1 MKKITFMLSLLMS
14 MGAMTTSAQVLS
26 RTGWI
31 VTTSGECDDNTSG
44 HAAAIIDGKNDTYW
58 HSNWGGGNASG
69 DATNTLPQ
77 FFQLDLGSEQEFQ
90 TIGYMP
96 RPGIGDNGVV
106 KGFSLYVSDSPFET
120 VSSSKTAAQVVN
132 GLGTPAMT
140 GTFNY
145 DGETSASLKTATASS
160 ILKGRY
166 VLFVVTDAVSTQI
179 NETDPSK
186 SKYFASCAEF
196 YLAKGT
202 TIESKT
208 VTYHYKVD
216 GVEYATRS
224 VQCVDVTTANV
235 PTIDYLANG
244 TITDNADGSKDVTCT
259 TAYPFVAQATFD
271 ANTAHWYSM
280 AVRAGSGNYLLAAK
294 DNGKVGT
301 ITKELLG
308 CPEGIGNEMQWA
320 FVGNLKDGF
329 KLYNKANNK
338 QVVVK
343 QVSETVNNKTT
354 NYTQLELAEN
364 DGAALKLR
372 KDNNGF
378 GLYATEGNCFNRF
391 DENRIAE
398 WSGFDD
404 GSTFRIQEPN
414 DYILNYAA
422 QYSLYDDNGA
432 PEGAIG
438 ANSYLSVAENLNAFK
453 AAYTAASAEGATAEQ
468 IKALVAENEKIASA
482 TTTTMEIGKYYRLY
496 NKQHHKY
503 ACLNDNPAQVTSKL
517 IGTDN
522 SKGASS
528 VFYIENAEAG
538 RYRIKVEDL
547 TLGKAKLKNANPA
560 YGGANIELGDDNY
573 GSKGSYVISHVGKT
587 FLFFDKATGSDYSYI
602 HAGESGKCMVGWEA
616 NNPAS
621 QWYVVPATDVEIDMT
636 AQGDK
641 KYASA
646 YLPFGV
652 SNVAGA
658 TAYTGALNAEK
669 NAIDMTATTAVPANT
684 GFVLVGTEDKATLTI
699 GEAAAIEGNALIG
712 TNTGIAFAEATPK
725 ANYLVFGVN
734 ADKVGFYTPGNV
746 TAIPANKAYI
756 NASALSVSAIALNF
770 GNTVTGINAAT
781 INNGENNAP
790 IYDLSGRRVWAPVKG
805 GLYIQNG
812 KKLVK

>member
-26 RTGWI
+26 RTGWT
-31 VTTSGECDDNTSG
+31 VTTSGECDDSNTG

-58 HSNWGGGNASG
+58 HSNWGNTNGSG
-69 DATNTLPQ
+69 DTSKKLPQ
-77 FFQLDLGSEQEFQ
+77 FFQLDLGSAQEFQ

-96 RPGIGDNGVV
+96 RKNVKGNGVV
-106 KGFSLYVSDSPFET
+106 KGYKLYVSDSPFET
-120 VSSSKTAAQVVN
+120 VGNGKTAAQIVSA
-132 GLGTPAMT
+132 LGDPAMV
-140 GTFNY
+140 GTFSY
-145 DGETSASLKTATASS
+145 EGENTASLKTATATSV
-160 ILKGRY
+160 LRGRY
-166 VLFVVTDAVSTQI
+166 VLFVVTDAVATT
-179 NETDPSK
+179 NDH
-186 SKYFASCAEF
+186 YASCAEF

-208 VTYHYKVD
+208 MTYHYKVD
-216 GVEYATRS
+216 GVEYATRTI
-224 VQCVDVTTANV
+224 QYVDASTAPSV
-235 PTIDYLANG
+235 PTVDYLANG
-244 TITDNADGSKDVTCT
+244 TITDNADGSKDVACT
-259 TAYPFVAQATFD
+259 TAYPFVAQTTFD

-280 AVRAGSGNYLLAAK
+280 AVRANDGNHLLAAK

-329 KLYNKANNK
+329 TLYNKANNK
-338 QVVVK
+338 QIVVK
-343 QVSETVNNKTT
+343 QVTETVNNKETT
-354 NYTQLELAEN
+354 YTQFDLADNE
-364 DGAALKLR
+364 GAALKLR

-378 GLYATEGNCFNRF
+378 GLYATEGYCFNRF
-391 DENRIAE
+391 DQDRIAQWE
-398 WSGFDD
+398 GFDD

-414 DYILNYAA
+414 DYVLNYAA

-438 ANSYLSVAENLNAFK
+438 ANSYLNVAENLNAFK
-453 AAYTAASAEGATAEQ
+453 AAYTAAKAGATTETLN
-468 IKALVAENEKIASA
+468 ALAAQNKKVEEGLGETIQA
-482 TTTTMEIGKYYRLY
+482 GKYYRLVNAASKKTLY
-496 NKQHHKY
+496 FDASGVMKS
-503 ACLNDNPAQVTSKL
+503 ADNVSKSATSVVK
-517 IGTDN
+517 
-522 SKGASS
+522 
-528 VFYIENAEAG
+528 FENAETG
-538 RYRIKVEDL
+538 RFRMKLEGKTFGKRVGNNQAI
-547 TLGKAKLKNANPA
+547 TLEA
-560 YGGANIELGDDNY
+560 DNS
-573 GSKGSYVISHVGKT
+573 GNKGSYKVVQVGTHFAFYDMVSNVSDRSYLHCNGSAANTLFAWDAGDINSPSRWFVI
-587 FLFFDKATGSDYSYI
+587 
-602 HAGESGKCMVGWEA
+602 
-616 NNPAS
+616 
-621 QWYVVPATDVEIDMT
+621 PATDVEIDMT
-636 AQGDK
+636 AQGDNT
-641 KYASA
+641 YASA
-646 YLPFGV
+646 YLPFAV

-756 NASALSVSAIALNF
+756 NASAITGSAIALNF

>member
-26 RTGWI
+26 RTGWT
-31 VTTSGECDDNTSG
+31 VTTSGECDDSNTG

-58 HSNWGGGNASG
+58 HSNWGNTNGSG
-69 DATNTLPQ
+69 DTSKKLPQ
-77 FFQLDLGSEQEFQ
+77 FFQLDLGSAQEFQ

-96 RPGIGDNGVV
+96 RRNVKDNGVV
-106 KGFSLYVSDSPFET
+106 KGYKLYVSDSPFET
-120 VSSSKTAAQVVN
+120 VGNGKTAAQIVSA
-132 GLGTPAMT
+132 LGDPAME
-140 GTFNY
+140 GTFSY
-145 DGETSASLKTATASS
+145 EGENTASLKTATATSV
-160 ILKGRY
+160 LKGRY
-166 VLFVVTDAVSTQI
+166 VLFVVTDAVATT
-179 NETDPSK
+179 NDH
-186 SKYFASCAEF
+186 YASCAEF

-208 VTYHYKVD
+208 MTYHYKVD
-216 GVEYATRS
+216 GVEYATRTIS
-224 VQCVDVTTANV
+224 YFDASTAPSV
-235 PTIDYLANG
+235 PTVDYLANG
-244 TITDNADGSKDVTCT
+244 AMTKTDDSNYDVACT
-259 TAYPFVAQATFD
+259 TAYPFVAQTTFD
-271 ANTAHWYSM
+271 AKTAHWYSM
-280 AVRAGSGNYLLAAK
+280 AVRANDGNHLLAAK

-329 KLYNKANNK
+329 TLYNKANNK
-338 QVVVK
+338 PIVVK
-343 QVSETVNNKTT
+343 QVTETVNNKETT
-354 NYTQLELAEN
+354 YTQFDLADNE
-364 DGAALKLR
+364 GAALKLR

-378 GLYATEGNCFNRF
+378 GLYATEGYCFNRF
-391 DENRIAE
+391 DQDRIAQWE
-398 WSGFDD
+398 GFDD

-414 DYILNYAA
+414 DYVLNYAA

-438 ANSYLSVAENLNAFK
+438 ANSYLNVAENLNAFK
-453 AAYTAASAEGATAEQ
+453 AAYEAAKAGATTETLNALAAQNKKVEEGLGETIQAE
-468 IKALVAENEKIASA
+468 
-482 TTTTMEIGKYYRLY
+482 KYYRLVNANSKKTLY
-496 NKQHHKY
+496 FDASSGVMKS
-503 ACLNDNPAQVTSKL
+503 ADNVSKSATSVVKFDNAESGRFRMKL
-517 IGTDN
+517 EGKTFGKRVGNNQAITLEADN
-522 SKGASS
+522 SG
-528 VFYIENAEAG
+528 N
-538 RYRIKVEDL
+538 
-547 TLGKAKLKNANPA
+547 
-560 YGGANIELGDDNY
+560 
-573 GSKGSYVISHVGKT
+573 KGSYKVVQVGTHFAFYDMVSNVSDRSYLHCNGSAANTLFAWDAGDINSPSRWFVI
-587 FLFFDKATGSDYSYI
+587 
-602 HAGESGKCMVGWEA
+602 
-616 NNPAS
+616 
-621 QWYVVPATDVEIDMT
+621 PATDVEIDMT
-636 AQGDK
+636 AQGDNT
-641 KYASA
+641 YASA

-699 GEAAAIEGNALIG
+699 GTAADIEGDNALIG

-756 NASALSVSAIALNF
+756 NASAITGSAIALNF

>member
-26 RTGWI
+26 RTGWT
-31 VTTSGECDDNTSG
+31 VTTSGECDDSNTG

-58 HSNWGGGNASG
+58 HSNWGNTHGSG
-69 DATNTLPQ
+69 DTSKKLPQ
-77 FFQLDLGSEQEFQ
+77 FFQLDLGSAQEFQ

-96 RPGIGDNGVV
+96 RKNVKDNGVV
-106 KGFSLYVSDSPFET
+106 KGYKLYVSDSPFET
-120 VSSSKTAAQVVN
+120 VGNGKTAAQIVSA
-132 GLGTPAMT
+132 LGEPAMK
-140 GTFNY
+140 GTFSY
-145 DGETSASLKTATASS
+145 EGENTASLKTATATSV
-160 ILKGRY
+160 LKGRY
-166 VLFVVTDAVSTQI
+166 VLFVVTDAVATT
-179 NETDPSK
+179 NDH
-186 SKYFASCAEF
+186 YASCAEF

-208 VTYHYKVD
+208 MTYHYKVD
-216 GVEYATRS
+216 GVEYATRTIS
-224 VQCVDVTTANV
+224 YFDASTAPSV
-235 PTIDYLANG
+235 PTVDYLANG
-244 TITDNADGSKDVTCT
+244 AMTKTDDSNYDVACT
-259 TAYPFVAQATFD
+259 TAYPFVAQTTFD

-280 AVRAGSGNYLLAAK
+280 AVRANDGNHLLAAK

-329 KLYNKANNK
+329 TLYNKANNK
-338 QVVVK
+338 QIVVK
-343 QVSETVNNKTT
+343 QVTETVNNKETT
-354 NYTQLELAEN
+354 YTQFDLADNE
-364 DGAALKLR
+364 GAALKLR

-378 GLYATEGNCFNRF
+378 GLYATEGYCFNRF
-391 DENRIAE
+391 DQDRIAQWE
-398 WSGFDD
+398 GFDD

-414 DYILNYAA
+414 DYVLNYAA

-438 ANSYLSVAENLNAFK
+438 ANSYLNVAENLNAFK
-453 AAYTAASAEGATAEQ
+453 TAYEAAKAGATTETL
-468 IKALVAENEKIASA
+468 KALAAQNKKVKDGLGETIQA
-482 TTTTMEIGKYYRLY
+482 GKYYRLVNANSKKTLY
-496 NKQHHKY
+496 FDTSSGVMKS
-503 ACLNDNPAQVTSKL
+503 ADNVSKSATSVVKFDNAESGRFRMKL
-517 IGTDN
+517 EGKTFGKRVGNNQAITLEADN
-522 SKGASS
+522 SG
-528 VFYIENAEAG
+528 N
-538 RYRIKVEDL
+538 
-547 TLGKAKLKNANPA
+547 
-560 YGGANIELGDDNY
+560 
-573 GSKGSYVISHVGKT
+573 KGSYKVVQVGTHFAFYDMVSNVSDRSYLHCNGSAANTLFAWDAGDINSPSRWFVI
-587 FLFFDKATGSDYSYI
+587 
-602 HAGESGKCMVGWEA
+602 
-616 NNPAS
+616 
-621 QWYVVPATDVEIDMT
+621 PATDVEIDMT
-636 AQGDK
+636 AQGDNT
-641 KYASA
+641 YASA
-646 YLPFGV
+646 YLPFDV

-669 NAIDMTATTAVPANT
+669 NAIDMTATTAVPANI

-699 GEAAAIEGNALIG
+699 GEAAAIEGNALTG

-756 NASALSVSAIALNF
+756 NASAITGSAIALNF
-770 GNTVTGINAAT
+770 GSTVTGINAAT

>member
-140 GTFNY
+140 GTFSY

-208 VTYHYKVD
+208 MTYHYKVD

-338 QVVVK
+338 QIVVK
-343 QVSETVNNKTT
+343 QVTETVNNKETT
-354 NYTQLELAEN
+354 YTQFDLADNE
-364 DGAALKLR
+364 GAALKLR

-378 GLYATEGNCFNRF
+378 GLYATEGYCFNRF
-391 DENRIAE
+391 DQDRIAQWE
-398 WSGFDD
+398 GFDD

-414 DYILNYAA
+414 EYVLNYAA

-438 ANSYLSVAENLNAFK
+438 ANSYLNVAENLNAFK
-453 AAYTAASAEGATAEQ
+453 TAYEAAKAGATTETL
-468 IKALVAENEKIASA
+468 KALAAQNKKVKDGLGETIQA
-482 TTTTMEIGKYYRLY
+482 GKYYRLVNANSKKTLY
-496 NKQHHKY
+496 FDASSGVMKS
-503 ACLNDNPAQVTSKL
+503 ADNVSKSATSVVKFDNAESGRFRMKL
-517 IGTDN
+517 EGKTFGKRVGNNQAITLEADN
-522 SKGASS
+522 SG
-528 VFYIENAEAG
+528 N
-538 RYRIKVEDL
+538 
-547 TLGKAKLKNANPA
+547 
-560 YGGANIELGDDNY
+560 
-573 GSKGSYVISHVGKT
+573 KGSYKVVQVGTHFAFYDMVSNVSDRSYLHCNGSAANTLFAWDAGDINSPSRWFVI
-587 FLFFDKATGSDYSYI
+587 
-602 HAGESGKCMVGWEA
+602 
-616 NNPAS
+616 
-621 QWYVVPATDVEIDMT
+621 PATDVEIDMT
-636 AQGDK
+636 TQGYK

-684 GFVLVGTEDKATLTI
+684 GFVLVGTAEKATLTI
-699 GEAAAIEGNALIG
+699 GEATAIAGENVLTG
-712 TNTGIAFAEATPK
+712 TNTGIQLTSGENDNHAS
-725 ANYLVFGVN
+725 YLVFGVN
-734 ADKVGFYTPGNV
+734 NGTVGFYKPASTL
-746 TAIPANKAYI
+746 TSIAANKAYI
-756 NASALSVSAIALNF
+756 NASEISNQAIALNF

-790 IYDLSGRRVWAPVKG
+790 IYDLSGRRVWTPVKG

>member
-26 RTGWI
+26 RAGWTI
-31 VTTSGECDDNTSG
+31 TTSSECDDSGYG
-44 HAAAIIDGKNDTYW
+44 HAAAIIDGNNNSFW
-58 HSNWGGGNASG
+58 HSNWGGSNASG
-69 DATNTLPQ
+69 DTSKRMPQ
-77 FFQLDLGSEQEFQ
+77 FFQVDLGSEQEFQ

-96 RPGIGDNGVV
+96 RTQLDANGVV
-106 KGFSLYVSDSPFET
+106 KGYKLYVSNSPFET
-120 VSSSKTAAQVVN
+120 VSGSKTAAQIVSA
-132 GLGTPAMT
+132 LGEPAMK
-140 GTFNY
+140 GTFSY

-160 ILKGRY
+160 ALKGRY
-166 VLFVVTDAVSTQI
+166 VLFVVTDAVTK
-179 NETDPSK
+179 EAPDC
-186 SKYFASCAEF
+186 FATCAEF
-196 YLAKGT
+196 YLAKGS

-208 VTYHYKVD
+208 MTYHYKVD

-224 VQCVDVTTANV
+224 VQYVDASTAAV
-235 PTIDYLANG
+235 PTIDYLTNG
-244 TITDNADGSKDVTCT
+244 TITDNADGSKDVACT
-259 TAYPFVAQATFD
+259 TAYPFVAQTTFD

-280 AVRAGSGNYLLAAK
+280 AVRAGDGNHLLAAK

-301 ITKELLG
+301 ITKGTLPDG
-308 CPEGIGNEMQWA
+308 CPEGIADEMQWA

-329 KLYNKANNK
+329 NLYNKANNK
-338 QVVVK
+338 QIVVK
-343 QVSETVNNKTT
+343 QVTETKNGKTNT
-354 NYTQLELAEN
+354 YTQLELADNE
-364 DGAALKLR
+364 GAALKLR

-378 GLYATEGNCFNRF
+378 GLYATEGNCFNRY
-391 DENRIAE
+391 DQDRIAE

-414 DYILNYAA
+414 DYVLQYAA
-422 QYSLYDDNGA
+422 RFALVDDSDA

-438 ANSYLSVAENLNAFK
+438 ANSYLSVAENSNAFR

-468 IKALVAENEKIASA
+468 IKALAAENGKVAAA

-496 NKQHHKY
+496 NKAHKKY
-503 ACLNDNPAQVTSKL
+503 VCLNDNPAQVTSKL
-517 IGTDN
+517 IGTVN
-522 SKGASS
+522 GKGASS
-528 VFYIENAEAG
+528 VFYIENAETG
-538 RYRIKVEDL
+538 RYRIKVGDL
-547 TLGKAKLKNANPA
+547 TLGKASQSN
-560 YGGANIELGDDNY
+560 NIALGDNNY
-573 GSKGSYVISHVGKT
+573 GNKGSYVILHAGKI
-587 FLFFDKATGSDYSYI
+587 FWFFDKATNSNYSYI
-602 HAGESGKCMVGWEA
+602 HAANYGANMVGWEA
-616 NNPAS
+616 KSDTYAS
-621 QWYVVPATDVEIDMT
+621 QWYVIPATDVEIDMT

-669 NAIDMTATTAVPANT
+669 NAIDMTATTSVPANN

-699 GEAAAIEGNALIG
+699 GEAAAIEGNDLTG
-712 TNTGIAFAEATPK
+712 TNTGIAFGDATPK

-734 ADKVGFYTPGNV
+734 AGTVGFYTPGNV

-756 NASALSVSAIALNF
+756 NASAVSNEAISLNF

>member
-26 RTGWI
+26 RAGWT
-31 VTTSGECDDNTSG
+31 VTTSGECDDSRTG
-44 HAAAIIDGKNDTYW
+44 HAAAIIDGNNDTYW
-58 HSNWGGGNASG
+58 HSNWGGNNASG
-69 DATNTLPQ
+69 DTSKKLPQ
-77 FFQLDLGSEQEFQ
+77 FFQIDLGSEQEFQ

-96 RPGIGDNGVV
+96 RKDLGENGVV
-106 KGFSLYVSDSPFET
+106 KAYKLYVSNSPFET
-120 VSSSKTAAQVVN
+120 VGNGKTAAQIVSA
-132 GLGTPAMT
+132 LGDPAMK
-140 GTFNY
+140 GTFSY
-145 DGETSASLKTATASS
+145 DGDTSASLKTATATSV
-160 ILKGRY
+160 LKGRY
-166 VLFVVTDAVSTQI
+166 VLFVVTDAVATT
-179 NETDPSK
+179 NDH
-186 SKYFASCAEF
+186 YASCAEF
-196 YLAKGT
+196 YLAKGA

-208 VTYHYKVD
+208 MTYHYKVD
-216 GVEYATRS
+216 GVEYATRTIS
-224 VQCVDVTTANV
+224 YFDASTAPSV
-235 PTIDYLANG
+235 PTVDYLANG
-244 TITDNADGSKDVTCT
+244 AMTKTDDSNYDVACT
-259 TAYPFVAQATFD
+259 TAYPFVAQTTFD
-271 ANTAHWYSM
+271 AKTAHWYSM
-280 AVRAGSGNYLLAAK
+280 AVRANDGNHLLAAK

-329 KLYNKANNK
+329 TLYNKANNK
-338 QVVVK
+338 QIVVK
-343 QVSETVNNKTT
+343 QVTETVNNKETT
-354 NYTQLELAEN
+354 YTQFDLADNE
-364 DGAALKLR
+364 GAALKLR

-378 GLYATEGNCFNRF
+378 GLYATEGYCFNRF
-391 DENRIAE
+391 DQDRIAQWE
-398 WSGFDD
+398 GFDD

-414 DYILNYAA
+414 DYVLNYAA

-438 ANSYLSVAENLNAFK
+438 ANSYLNVAENLNAFK
-453 AAYTAASAEGATAEQ
+453 TAYEAAKAGATTETL
-468 IKALVAENEKIASA
+468 KALAAQNKKVKDGLGETIQA
-482 TTTTMEIGKYYRLY
+482 GKYYRLV
-496 NKQHHKY
+496 N
-503 ACLNDNPAQVTSKL
+503 A
-517 IGTDN
+517 N
-522 SKGASS
+522 SKKTLYFDASGVMKSADNVSKSATS
-528 VFYIENAEAG
+528 VVKFENAETG
-538 RYRIKVEDL
+538 RFRMKLEGKTFGKRVGNNQAI
-547 TLGKAKLKNANPA
+547 TLEA
-560 YGGANIELGDDNY
+560 DNS
-573 GSKGSYVISHVGKT
+573 GNKGSYKVVQVGTHFAFYDMVSNVSDRSYLHCNGSAANTLFAWDAGDINSPSRWFVI
-587 FLFFDKATGSDYSYI
+587 
-602 HAGESGKCMVGWEA
+602 
-616 NNPAS
+616 
-621 QWYVVPATDVEIDMT
+621 PATDVEIDMT
-636 AQGDK
+636 AQGDNT
-641 KYASA
+641 YASA

-756 NASALSVSAIALNF
+756 NASALSASAIALNF

>member
-1 MKKITFMLSLLMS
+1 MS
-14 MGAMTTSAQVLS
+14 MGAMTTSAQVLP
-26 RTGWI
+26 RTGWTI
-31 VTTSGECDDNTSG
+31 TTSSECDDSGSG
-44 HAAAIIDGKNDTYW
+44 HAAAIIDGNNNTFW
-58 HSNWGGGNASG
+58 HTNWGGSNASG
-69 DATNTLPQ
+69 DTSKRLPQ
-77 FFQLDLGSEQEFQ
+77 FFQVDLGSEQEFQ

-96 RPGIGDNGVV
+96 RTQLDANGVV
-106 KGFSLYVSDSPFET
+106 KGYKLYVSDSPFET
-120 VSSSKTAAQVVN
+120 VSGGKTAAQIVSA
-132 GLGTPAMT
+132 LGEPAMT
-140 GTFNY
+140 GTFSY
-145 DGETSASLKTATASS
+145 DGETSASLKTATATSA
-160 ILKGRY
+160 LKGRY
-166 VLFVVTDAVSTQI
+166 VLFVVTDAVTKEAP
-179 NETDPSK
+179 NC
-186 SKYFASCAEF
+186 FATCAEF
-196 YLAKGT
+196 YLAKGS

-208 VTYHYKVD
+208 MTYHYKVD
-216 GVEYATRS
+216 DVEYATRS
-224 VQCVDVTTANV
+224 VQYVDASTAAV
-235 PTIDYLANG
+235 PTIDYLTNG

-308 CPEGIGNEMQWA
+308 CPEGIADEMQWA

-329 KLYNKANNK
+329 NLYNKANNK
-338 QVVVK
+338 QIVVK
-343 QVSETVNNKTT
+343 QVTETNSDGTKT
-354 NYTQLELAEN
+354 NYTQFDLAEN

-658 TAYTGALNAEK
+658 TAYTGALNADK

-712 TNTGIAFAEATPK
+712 TNTGIQLTSGENDNHAS
-725 ANYLVFGVN
+725 YLVFGVN
-734 ADKVGFYTPGNV
+734 AGTVGFYKPASTL
-746 TAIPANKAYI
+746 TSIAANKAYI
-756 NASALSVSAIALNF
+756 NASALTSALSAEAIALNF